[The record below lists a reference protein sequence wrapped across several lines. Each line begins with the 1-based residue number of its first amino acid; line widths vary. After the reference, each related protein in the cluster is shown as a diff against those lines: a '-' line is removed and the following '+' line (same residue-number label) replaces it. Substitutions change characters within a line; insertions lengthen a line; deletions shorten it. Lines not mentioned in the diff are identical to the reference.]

1 MVNSAS
7 LMRSPSRACLRPR
20 LRLRVSCAFAY
31 PRHIRVYA
39 VRVCGRPRVCDPPP
53 GRPCPRPP
61 QLFSMLLAP
70 FQALNFTGMGGPM
83 GVYEPGDTDRCD
95 TGGMHCVAR
104 DEVGF
109 YMRPP
114 SDDGEGWDLLT
125 LRPGSGP
132 HGENAERKKRGPP
145 DAYCPPAFDCNGV
158 APPLYHHNQYLGM
171 KK

>member
-1 MVNSAS
+1 
-7 LMRSPSRACLRPR
+7 
-20 LRLRVSCAFAY
+20 
-31 PRHIRVYA
+31 
-39 VRVCGRPRVCDPPP
+39 
-53 GRPCPRPP
+53 
-61 QLFSMLLAP
+61 MLLAP

-114 SDDGEGWDLLT
+114 GDDGEGWDLLS

-132 HGENAERKKRGPP
+132 HGENGDRKTRGPP